1 MKLLQKIAEA
11 LQIAPIPDAAART
24 RALSRLGPPR
34 LAQPREGADPA
45 MPA

>member
-11 LQIAPIPDAAART
+11 FSGAPAQDAAART

-34 LAQPREGADPA
+34 HRFEGVIPA
-45 MPA
+45 

>member
-1 MKLLQKIAEA
+1 MKFLQKIAEA
-11 LQIAPIPDAAART
+11 FSGSPTQDAAART

-34 LAQPREGADPA
+34 QRYDNA

>member
-1 MKLLQKIAEA
+1 MKLLQKIAEVFQGNPA
-11 LQIAPIPDAAART
+11 QDAAART

-34 LAQPREGADPA
+34 QRFDGA

>member
-1 MKLLQKIAEA
+1 MKLFEKIAET
-11 LQIAPIPDAAART
+11 LMGAPANDPAART

-34 LAQPREGADPA
+34 RRFDGA

>member
-11 LQIAPIPDAAART
+11 FQGAPVQDAAART

-34 LAQPREGADPA
+34 QRYDGA

>member
-11 LQIAPIPDAAART
+11 LQVAPIQDPATRT

-34 LAQPREGADPA
+34 LAPPRERTDPA